1 MTCMSIEVKQLFK
14 YYGDQAAV
22 KDVSFTVNSGE
33 IVGFLGPNG
42 AGKSTTMKVIT
53 GFIPASSG
61 EVKVCGMSVSVDSL
75 ETREKIGY
83 LPEHNPLYLDMYVK
97 EYLTFVG
104 NIYKVK
110 NVKERVEE
118 MIKAVGLEVE
128 QFKKIGQLSKGYR
141 QRVGLAQA
149 IIHDPE
155 VLILDEPTSGLDP
168 NQLVEIRELIKKIG
182 KEKTVMLSTHIMQE
196 VEAICD
202 RVIIINKGEIV
213 ADDKAADLQVSQTVQ
228 TVFVEFEGNVT
239 RNQLKKIVPV
249 HKVEAFGEGWL
260 LETKEDVDL
269 RKSVAQFA
277 KDNDLLTITLK
288 REQKSLEEVFKQL
301 TKADK

>member
-1 MTCMSIEVKQLFK
+1 MSIEVKQLFK

-249 HKVEAFGEGWL
+249 NKVEAFGEGWL